1 MNYQEVIKRE
11 KIKKKG
17 GDTSKLTEAEKP
29 VRVDYEMRRYYIA
42 AGVLSVMFIFL
53 SAALFMQL
61 TQKYGSMTEFMK
73 TEITAKLNDT
83 AEGIR
88 GGLEEY
94 TDKIPYIGGDAKA
107 ADEEEDNEEK
117 EEPIKEWVLPTV
129 EPPNT
134 YQ

>member
-1 MNYQEVIKRE
+1 
-11 KIKKKG
+11 
-17 GDTSKLTEAEKP
+17 
-29 VRVDYEMRRYYIA
+29 
-42 AGVLSVMFIFL
+42 
-53 SAALFMQL
+53 
-61 TQKYGSMTEFMK
+61 MTEFIK
-73 TEITAKLNDT
+73 NEITAKLNDT

>member
-53 SAALFMQL
+53 SATLFMQL
-61 TQKYGSMTEFMK
+61 T
-73 TEITAKLNDT
+73 
-83 AEGIR
+83 
-88 GGLEEY
+88 
-94 TDKIPYIGGDAKA
+94 
-107 ADEEEDNEEK
+107 
-117 EEPIKEWVLPTV
+117 
-129 EPPNT
+129 
-134 YQ
+134 